1 MNLDCS
7 RILGSE
13 FLPKLLR
20 LPFKMHPDDTS
31 SQFVGGHFASASVSG
46 SYGTVIIV
54 SWLFIALNG
63 YDEEFYPWGFQDT
76 DLLLRLKTQGKVH
89 VISDP
94 DSVGDDIPNAEGA
107 YKDHIKAKMTSID
120 YDKYGNMKW
129 GNMDQK
135 NRADGQEKL
144 RRGQAVRNYKKI
156 IGGSVVQV
164 LCTDMPEEDD
174 DEDTG
179 EVDWSEEG
187 PNIDWDQTVSYQQ
200 CMMNSILSFRKKPM
214 AKYRPAWSLI
224 DRKQLEGRFSELLSA
239 PLPAGSSVDLKPRS
253 PLLPLP
259 PPPPPPSVPSFQVL
273 AFGLETLPACY
284 QCDAIAQELADHSWK
299 SGHHFQ
305 PYKEDVVDALASANF
320 PRADVVLDCR
330 VLYEHQSTL
339 RASSSWGHNGDHPQN
354 GARIVRHRNFVN
366 LMRDAKKQIAS
377 VQSSSG
383 DCRLFLQAR
392 ARPVSRLW
400 PAFDALFK
408 QARVV
413 RRIPRHLSVYVAP
426 FAFLRS
432 PLQRVLFH
440 QLRQLEGVQG
450 ESLGDMA
457 GGGIGHDGK
466 TSWRHDGKTSWRM
479 RRHMTMITTTASMQV
494 FF

>member
-1 MNLDCS
+1 MLAVGVEGVSLCDQDGFIAHLHNATTALACQHLENTAHKVGQNLADVLVNLDCS

-20 LPFKMHPDDTS
+20 LPFKLHPDDTS
-31 SQFVGGHFASASVSG
+31 SEYVGGHFASTSVSG

-54 SWLFIALNG
+54 AWLFIALNG

-179 EVDWSEEG
+179 EADWSE
-187 PNIDWDQTVSYQQ
+187 
-200 CMMNSILSFRKKPM
+200 
-214 AKYRPAWSLI
+214 
-224 DRKQLEGRFSELLSA
+224 
-239 PLPAGSSVDLKPRS
+239 
-253 PLLPLP
+253 
-259 PPPPPPSVPSFQVL
+259 
-273 AFGLETLPACY
+273 
-284 QCDAIAQELADHSWK
+284 
-299 SGHHFQ
+299 
-305 PYKEDVVDALASANF
+305 
-320 PRADVVLDCR
+320 
-330 VLYEHQSTL
+330 
-339 RASSSWGHNGDHPQN
+339 
-354 GARIVRHRNFVN
+354 
-366 LMRDAKKQIAS
+366 
-377 VQSSSG
+377 
-383 DCRLFLQAR
+383 
-392 ARPVSRLW
+392 
-400 PAFDALFK
+400 
-408 QARVV
+408 
-413 RRIPRHLSVYVAP
+413 
-426 FAFLRS
+426 
-432 PLQRVLFH
+432 
-440 QLRQLEGVQG
+440 
-450 ESLGDMA
+450 
-457 GGGIGHDGK
+457 
-466 TSWRHDGKTSWRM
+466 
-479 RRHMTMITTTASMQV
+479 
-494 FF
+494 